1 MDVKR
6 VAQLICAA
14 FSNSQRPVAIEFSDQ
29 DGAWTDG
36 RVVCIGK
43 SIVDSTDP
51 NELIA
56 VILHEAGHIRF
67 TNFFAVQN
75 LPNLVHLFTNAIEDA
90 RIERDIRMTYPGAKY
105 TLDLD
110 TVKTGYEQI
119 PKLDK
124 TDLVVLLANYVYAY
138 LSVEDVNGLR
148 AYLDAAQP
156 VLKTYLGRHL
166 YSLNNKLEEM
176 SRNWPQSTV
185 AAGQYAVA
193 VVDLLKNYL
202 SELANNQTDES
213 VQGRSASSDA
223 CSSPTTALSD
233 SDSDASSEAAQ
244 GSVAEKTR
252 SKAIPADSGVK
263 SGHSQDDKS
272 GSPDTSDEKAGNTST
287 EGASRPTSGQPTGS
301 ALNPGSSKSETSSGE
316 STPGQGFSSES
327 GSSTQSCTDLQARR
341 LAILKAR
348 DQFAS
353 NRSDE
358 STPTQTE
365 FDHSRKFERMQEATP
380 QKVKKTKTAAGV
392 LGNTGNVDSGKSL
405 CERAEL
411 LSQSLGRALRSIVET
426 TVKSHTHH
434 SACGRRID
442 AKRLANA
449 VTCDPRIFLRK
460 GEENGI
466 ETAVMVLLDKS
477 GSMASIGS
485 KSVIAA
491 LSLTLALRRLSGVKA
506 AFAAFPLGT
515 VRFDQSNRCATWCK
529 VVDFDVSPKQRYA
542 ALSHAA
548 KSEGGTP
555 IEEAITG
562 ATLDLLRRPE
572 SKKVILCITDGQFP
586 SCDAALEARK
596 VGIATACLS
605 LNPRQDR
612 KVIERSFDA
621 SAFIRPEDPLA
632 PVMFRLAQ
640 ALRPG
645 CKR

>member
-36 RVVCIGK
+36 KVVCIGK

-119 PKLDK
+119 PKIGK
-124 TDLVVLLANYVYAY
+124 TDLVVLLANYVYVY
-138 LSVEDVNGLR
+138 LSEEDVNGLR
-148 AYLDAAQP
+148 AYLNAAQP

-166 YSLNNKLEEM
+166 DSLNNKLDEIR
-176 SRNWPQSTV
+176 RNWPNSTV

-193 VVDLLKNYL
+193 VVDLLKNFL
-202 SELANNQTDES
+202 SDLANNRTDES
-213 VQGRSASSDA
+213 AQDRSASSDA
-223 CSSPTTALSD
+223 CSSSATTSSD
-233 SDSDASSEAAQ
+233 SDSDSSSEAAE
-244 GSVAEKTR
+244 SSAAEKTS
-252 SKAIPADSGVK
+252 SKASPADNDVK
-263 SGHSQDDKS
+263 SGHSQNDKS
-272 GSPDTSDEKAGNTST
+272 GSPEASDANDGKTST
-287 EGASRPTSGQPTGS
+287 EDTSKQPSGHPTGC
-301 ALNPGSSKSETSSGE
+301 ALNPDSSKSEASSGE
-316 STPGQGFSSES
+316 SSPGQGFSSES
-327 GSSTQSCTDLQARR
+327 EISAQSCVDSEARR

-348 DQFAS
+348 DQLVL
-353 NRSDE
+353 NRSDD

-365 FDHSRKFERMQEATP
+365 FDHSRKFELMKEATP
-380 QKVKKTKTAAGV
+380 QKEKKTKTAAGV
-392 LGNTGNVDSGKSL
+392 LGNTGNVDSGKRL

-542 ALSHAA
+542 ALSQAA

-562 ATLDLLRRPE
+562 ATLDLLRRTEP
-572 SKKVILCITDGQFP
+572 KKVILCITDGQFP
-586 SCDAALEARK
+586 SCDAALETRK

-612 KVIERSFDA
+612 KVIEQSFDA
-621 SAFIRPEDPLA
+621 SAFIRPDDPLA
-632 PVMFRLAQ
+632 PAMFRLAQ